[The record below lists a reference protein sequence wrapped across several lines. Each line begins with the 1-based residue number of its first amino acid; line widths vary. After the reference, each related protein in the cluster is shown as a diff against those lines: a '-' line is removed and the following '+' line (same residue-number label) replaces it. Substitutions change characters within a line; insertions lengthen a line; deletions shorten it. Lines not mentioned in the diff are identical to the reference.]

1 MPRSLTKKVIHQ
13 VFPIHDQAAMQQLQ
27 KAWIQTFWARQP
39 IGIVQLPTLKY
50 LYTKT
55 AKGIERYNIILLIS
69 GGICDYF
76 GVKIALYFAWLGHYT
91 TALFIPAIVG
101 IVFWVSQIIFIFI
114 KIRIKQNSSLT
125 FSVF

>member
-27 KAWIQTFWARQP
+27 KAWIRTFWERQP
-39 IGIVQLPTLKY
+39 IGIVQLLSLKY
-50 LYTKT
+50 LYTIT
-55 AKGIERYNIILLIS
+55 AKYIESYNIILVIS

-101 IVFWVSQIIFIFI
+101 IVFWVSQIAFIYSRY
-114 KIRIKQNSSLT
+114 KINWILQI
-125 FSVF
+125 